1 MSEKERIPDE
11 VEDDL
16 APENFWSKDD
26 YPKTTAEL
34 LEKFRKKTKEPPCT

>member
-16 APENFWSKDD
+16 APENFGSKDD
-26 YPKTTAEL
+26 YPKTLEQL
-34 LEKFRKKTKEPPCT
+34 LKKYSKKTKETPCT